1 MKTWRVGLIRVVT
14 MSDRS
19 LMELHGQLIM
29 DAFPELQVESRCI
42 SNQPEGIHSPE
53 TKKLAVPKILEL
65 AREFQNVDALIVSC
79 ADDPGVPEL
88 RRLLP
93 IPIIGAGSSVAIVAR
108 QYGRRAGILG
118 ITDYAPAPYVNVF
131 GNNLINLGAPEG
143 VYSTW
148 ELMTPQ
154 GENAVKRLALSL
166 KAQGVDSIALSCTG
180 MSSIGAAGKLRI
192 LTGLPV
198 VDPVFAEGLCAL
210 SQCLYRTA

>member
-1 MKTWRVGLIRVVT
+1 MNKT
-14 MSDRS
+14 
-19 LMELHGQLIM
+19 
-29 DAFPELQVESRCI
+29 VEQI
-42 SNQPEGIHSPE
+42 KEILETE
-53 TKKLAVPKILEL
+53 TKKALSTCTDQEIYLALLKMVEKESETRKTPVKGRKLYYIS
-65 AREFQNVDALIVSC
+65 AEFLI
-79 ADDPGVPEL
+79 GK
-88 RRLLP
+88 LL
-93 IPIIGAGSSVAIVAR
+93 S
-108 QYGRRAGILG
+108 
-118 ITDYAPAPYVNVF
+118 
-131 GNNLINLGAPEG
+131 NNLINLGAPEG